1 MTADRNSRD
10 VARKRLD
17 INIVVEAGAGT
28 GKTTLLTDRILFL
41 LLAGGGERQGVSI
54 TRMVALTFT
63 EKAAGEIKVRLA
75 ERLND
80 LLRRLDGLPLPE
92 KGSARTDEWLRE
104 ARDEWHATDERLRQM
119 AEDALRELD
128 RAPIGTIHSFCKTL
142 IQLFPVEAGV
152 NPQFQMDKG
161 DAHEA
166 LFKIEWSRWLE
177 KELVLG
183 TPREP
188 LWRDV
193 LTHVGLGDVATLAKA
208 LTRSPVVEAHS
219 SVLSDRL
226 AALREALDR
235 LPEGKPVPRR
245 GKMLES
251 IRRLSERLQSVESV
265 ARNPWGPLPVPAEWK
280 EDAKKWPKEW
290 EGLDG
295 ESLYQEA
302 CALAKGISPEGEA
315 ALARVRKLLGP
326 FVTYFRSRFRAE
338 GWMGFDDLLRGA
350 RDLLAD
356 HPEVRR
362 ELKTRYGAI
371 LIDEF
376 QDTDP
381 LQGEMLLFL
390 AERLESEA
398 RSWREVLLAPGKL
411 FIVGDPKQS
420 IYRFRGADIRAYE
433 AFVSLVLSQ
442 GGQKCDLQ
450 TSFRTHSGIIEPVN
464 RLFADLMRESPGL
477 QAAYLPLLPRPG
489 EGGSGGVEL
498 ALVESGEET
507 ASGQETEAR
516 WIARWVVEHCGP
528 DGSDRPWRLGDVA
541 LLFRSTAV
549 LTIYMDALKAAKI
562 PYLVESDRAFYS
574 TPEVMDFLN
583 LLRVLQNPSDTVSL
597 VGLLRSPLLLLE
609 DRHILHLA
617 EAGGLDDRR
626 PLPPGLP
633 NEVAQR
639 LSEFYGELGRLRA
652 VAEGDSLGEL
662 SARLL
667 RETALLPAAAAV
679 YHGEQSV
686 SNLMKLARLAA
697 DANAARGETVEGFIR
712 RLSDAVGDG
721 VEEGESPLGEERTE
735 AVRLLTVHKAKGLE
749 YKVVFLPNLSAA
761 VQSGARRT
769 TALRQDWAE
778 GRVGH
783 RLVER
788 KWADLGMAFLDADE
802 RRREKEEAIR
812 LFYVAATRA
821 REHVLLLGNQKA
833 AGGSFMEMLQGA
845 SRPMDGEWELAD
857 GLRLPVTAVSPDA
870 GKVPRWAGERADRK
884 RCLTPSLE
892 RTWEKRL
899 AAGALETGTPL
910 FRSPSTKTH
919 EPEKI
924 GWTDDSTHL
933 PRGDAALLGRLCH
946 GVLEFWEWG
955 GQADVRVAVDRA
967 AHRLASEFP
976 AAQWEDFTREAVDL
990 LSGFFE
996 STVGREVGAQPILAR
1011 EAPFLFAEGGTI
1023 VRGVIDLLYRRDGK
1037 LWVADFK
1044 TDRLK
1049 PGESL
1054 VRAERYAAQGR
1065 DYRTALQRSLNEPCG
1080 FEIIFL
1086 RTAERVNLTA
1096 LTEAGTGDTK

>member
-1 MTADRNSRD
+1 MTFDHSARE

-17 INIVVEAGAGT
+17 VNIVVEAGAGT
-28 GKTTLLTDRILFL
+28 GKTTLLTDRLLFL
-41 LLAGGGERQGVSI
+41 LLAGGAEQKGLSI
-54 TRMVALTFT
+54 TRIVALTFT

-80 LLRRLDGLPLPE
+80 LLRRLDGHPLPG
-92 KGSARTDEWLRE
+92 KGVDRIDGWLRE
-104 ARDEWHATDERLRQM
+104 AREECHVPDDRIRHM
-119 AEDALRELD
+119 AEEALRELD

-161 DAHEA
+161 DALEA

-177 KELVLG
+177 KELALG
-183 TPREP
+183 TPTEP

-193 LTHVGLGDVATLAKA
+193 LPHVPLDDVATLAQA
-208 LTRSPVVEAHS
+208 LAGSPTVEGNSAI
-219 SVLSDRL
+219 LSDRL

-235 LPEGKPVPRR
+235 LPEGKPLPRR

-251 IRRLSERLQSVESV
+251 LRRLSDRFQSVESV
-265 ARNPWGPLPVPAEWK
+265 ARDPWGPMPVPTEWK

-290 EGLDG
+290 EGLEG
-295 ESLYQEA
+295 ESVYQEA

-315 ALARVRKLLGP
+315 ALARVRKLLAP
-326 FVTYFRSRFRAE
+326 FVSHCRSRFRAE

-350 RDLLAD
+350 RDLLAH

-398 RSWREVLLAPGKL
+398 RTWRDVLLAPGKL

-433 AFVSLVLSQ
+433 AFVTLVLSQ

-450 TSFRTHSGIIEPVN
+450 TSFRTHNGIVEPIN
-464 RLFADLMRESPGL
+464 RLFSDLMRESPGL
-477 QAAYLPLLPRPG
+477 QPAYLPLLPRPG
-489 EGGSGGVEL
+489 EGGNGGVEL
-498 ALVESGEET
+498 ALVETGEDT
-507 ASGQETEAR
+507 PSGQEAEAR
-516 WIARWVVEHCGP
+516 WIARWVVEHCGAEG
-528 DGSDRPWRLGDVA
+528 DGRPWRLGDVA
-541 LLFRSTAV
+541 ILFRSTSV
-549 LTIYMDALKAAKI
+549 LTTYMDALKAAKI

-583 LLRVLQNPSDTVSL
+583 LLRVIQNPSDTVSL
-597 VGLLRSPLLLLE
+597 VGLLRSPLILLE
-609 DRHILHLA
+609 DRHILQLA
-617 EAGGLDDRR
+617 ETGGLDDRR
-626 PLPPGLP
+626 PLPSGLP
-633 NEVAQR
+633 ENVAAR
-639 LSEFYGELGRLRA
+639 LSEFYGELGRLRKA
-652 VAEGDSLGEL
+652 AQGDSLGEL
-662 SARLL
+662 SSRLL
-667 RETALLPAAAAV
+667 RETALLPAAAVV

-697 DANAARGETVEGFIR
+697 EANDARGETVEGFAR
-712 RLSDAVGDG
+712 RLSEAVGDG
-721 VEEGESPLGEERTE
+721 VEEGESPLGEERAD

-769 TALRQDWAE
+769 SPLRQDWAE
-778 GRVGH
+778 ERVGH

-788 KWADLGMAFLDADE
+788 KWSDLGMAFLDADE

-821 REHVLLLGNQKA
+821 REHVILLGNQKA
-833 AGGSFMEMLQGA
+833 AGGSFMEMLQGS
-845 SRPMDGEWELAD
+845 SRPVEGAWELMD
-857 GLRLPVTAVSPDA
+857 GLRLPVTNVSQEEGILLVWVGETPF
-870 GKVPRWAGERADRK
+870 GKS
-884 RCLTPSLE
+884 CFTPSLE
-892 RTWEKRL
+892 RKWEKRL
-899 AAGALETGTPL
+899 DHGALVGGASL
-910 FRSPSTKTH
+910 FRSPSIHVH
-919 EPEKI
+919 EPEKMDWSD
-924 GWTDDSTHL
+924 GSPRL

-946 GVLEFWEWG
+946 GVLEVWEWG
-955 GQADVRVAVDRA
+955 GRADVSSAVDRA
-967 AHRLASEFP
+967 AQRLSSEFP
-976 AAQWEDFTREAVDL
+976 TARWEEIKRDAVDL
-990 LSGFFE
+990 LSGFFI
-996 STVGREVGAQPILAR
+996 SPVGRELGGQTLLAR
-1011 EAPFLFAEGGTI
+1011 ETPFLFAEGGTV
-1023 VRGVIDLLYRRDGK
+1023 VRGVIDLLYRRNGK

-1044 TDRLK
+1044 TDRVQS
-1049 PGESL
+1049 GESL
-1054 VRAERYAAQGR
+1054 GRAERYAQQGR
-1065 DYRTALQRSLNEPCG
+1065 DYRTAVQRSLNEPCG

-1086 RTAERVNLTA
+1086 RTAERVDLTRT
-1096 LTEAGTGDTK
+1096 LH

>member
-1 MTADRNSRD
+1 MTSDHSSRE

-17 INIVVEAGAGT
+17 VNIVVEAGAGT
-28 GKTTLLTDRILFL
+28 GKTTLLTDRLLFL
-41 LLAGGGERQGVSI
+41 LLAGGPEQKGLSI

-80 LLRRLDGLPLPE
+80 LLRRLDGHALLG
-92 KGSARTDEWLRE
+92 KGADRIDQWLRE
-104 ARDEWHATDERLRQM
+104 AREEWHATDDRIRHM
-119 AEDALRELD
+119 AEEALRELD

-161 DAHEA
+161 DALEA
-166 LFKIEWSRWLE
+166 LFKIEWNRWLE

-183 TPREP
+183 TPTEP

-193 LTHVGLGDVATLAKA
+193 LTHVPLDDVATLAKA
-208 LTRSPVVEAHS
+208 LAGSPAVDGHS
-219 SVLSDRL
+219 ALLSDRL

-235 LPEGKPVPRR
+235 LPEGKPLPRR

-251 IRRLSERLQSVESV
+251 IRRLSERFQSVESV
-265 ARNPWGPLPVPAEWK
+265 ARNPWGPMPVPAEWK

-295 ESLYQEA
+295 ESVYQEA
-302 CALAKGISPEGEA
+302 CALSKGISPEGEA
-315 ALARVRKLLGP
+315 ALARVRKLLAP
-326 FVTYFRSRFRAE
+326 FVAHCRSRFRAE

-398 RSWREVLLAPGKL
+398 RTWRDVLLAPGKL

-450 TSFRTHSGIIEPVN
+450 TSFRTHSGIVEPVN

-477 QAAYLPLLPRPG
+477 QPAYLPLLPRPG

-498 ALVESGEET
+498 ALVEGGEDT
-507 ASGQETEAR
+507 PSGQEAEAR
-516 WIARWVVEHCGP
+516 WIARWVVDHCGAEG
-528 DGSDRPWRLGDVA
+528 DGRPWRLGDVA
-541 LLFRSTAV
+541 VLFRSTSV
-549 LTIYMDALKAAKI
+549 LTTYMDALKAAKI

-583 LLRVLQNPSDTVSL
+583 LLRVIQNPSDTVSL
-597 VGLLRSPLLLLE
+597 VGLLRSPLILLE
-609 DRHILHLA
+609 DRHILQLA

-626 PLPPGLP
+626 PLPSGLP
-633 NEVAQR
+633 EDVAV
-639 LSEFYGELGRLRA
+639 LSEFYGELGRLRKA
-652 VAEGDSLGEL
+652 AQGDSLGEL
-662 SARLL
+662 AARLL
-667 RETALLPAAAAV
+667 REPALLPAAAAV

-697 DANAARGETVEGFIR
+697 EANDARGETVEGFVR
-712 RLSDAVGDG
+712 RLSESVGDG
-721 VEEGESPLGEERTE
+721 VEEGESPLGEERAD

-761 VQSGARRT
+761 VQSGSRRT
-769 TALRQDWAE
+769 SALRQDWAE

-788 KWADLGMAFLDADE
+788 KWSDLGMAFLDADE

-821 REHVLLLGNQKA
+821 REHVILLGNQKA
-833 AGGSFMEMLQGA
+833 ASGSFMEMLQG
-845 SRPMDGEWELAD
+845 SSHPVDGAWELVD
-857 GLRLPVTAVSPDA
+857 GLRLPVTIVSPVE
-870 GKVPRWAGERADRK
+870 GKRLRWAAEMPNRK
-884 RCLTPSLE
+884 SHFTTTLE
-892 RTWEKRL
+892 RQWEKRMAQG
-899 AAGALETGTPL
+899 AAVAGTPL
-910 FRSPSTKTH
+910 FRSPSTKAH
-919 EPEKI
+919 EPEKLE
-924 GWTDDSTHL
+924 WTEGATRL
-933 PRGDAALLGRLCH
+933 PKGDAALLGRLCH
-946 GVLEFWEWG
+946 GVLEFWEWSG
-955 GQADVRVAVDRA
+955 RANVSAAVERA
-967 AHRLASEFP
+967 ADRLSSEFP
-976 AAQWEDFTREAVDL
+976 AAQWGDIRREAVDL
-990 LSGFFE
+990 LSGFFD
-996 STVGREVGAQPILAR
+996 SPVGRQLGAHTILAR
-1011 EAPFLFAEGGTI
+1011 ETPFLFAEEGTV

-1054 VRAERYAAQGR
+1054 VRAERYAHQGR
-1065 DYRTALQRSLNEPCG
+1065 DYRTAVQRSLNEPCG

-1086 RTAERVNLTA
+1086 RTAERVDLTA

>member
-1 MTADRNSRD
+1 MTFDHSARE

-28 GKTTLLTDRILFL
+28 GKTTLLTDRLLFL
-41 LLAGGGERQGVSI
+41 LLAGGPDQKGLSI

-80 LLRRLDGLPLPE
+80 LLRRLDGQGVSE
-92 KGSARTDEWLRE
+92 KGAARTEDWLRE
-104 ARDEWHATDERLRQM
+104 AREEWHATDERLRRM
-119 AEDALRELD
+119 AEEALRELD
-128 RAPIGTIHSFCKTL
+128 RAPIGTIHSFCKTV

-161 DAHEA
+161 DALEA
-166 LFKIEWSRWLE
+166 LFKTEWSRWLE
-177 KELVLG
+177 KELVRG
-183 TPREP
+183 TPTEP

-193 LTHVGLGDVATLAKA
+193 LTHVPLDDVATLAKA
-208 LTRSPVVEAHS
+208 LAGSPAVDGHTAI
-219 SVLSDRL
+219 LSDRL

-235 LPEGKPVPRR
+235 LPEGKPLPRR

-251 IRRLSERLQSVESV
+251 LRRLSERFQSVETVS
-265 ARNPWGPLPVPAEWK
+265 RDPWGPLPVPTEWK
-280 EDAKKWPKEW
+280 EDAKTWPKEW

-295 ESLYQEA
+295 ESVYQEA

-315 ALARVRKLLGP
+315 TLARVRKLLAP
-326 FVTYFRSRFRAE
+326 FVAHCRSRFRAE

-356 HPEVRR
+356 HPDVRR

-398 RSWREVLLAPGKL
+398 RTWRDVLLAPGKL

-450 TSFRTHSGIIEPVN
+450 TSFRTHSGIVEPVN
-464 RLFADLMRESPGL
+464 RLFSDLMRESPGL
-477 QAAYLPLLPRPG
+477 QPAYLPLLPRPG

-498 ALVESGEET
+498 VLVESGGDT
-507 ASGQETEAR
+507 PSGQEAEAR
-516 WIARWVVEHCGP
+516 WIARWVVEHCGAEG
-528 DGSDRPWRLGDVA
+528 DGRPWRLGDVA
-541 LLFRSTAV
+541 ILFRSTSV
-549 LTIYMDALKAAKI
+549 LTTYMDALKAAKI

-583 LLRVLQNPSDTVSL
+583 LLRVIQNPSDTVSL
-597 VGLLRSPLLLLE
+597 VGLLRSPLILLE

-617 EAGGLDDRR
+617 EAGELDDRR
-626 PLPPGLP
+626 PLPSGLP
-633 NEVAQR
+633 ANVAAR
-639 LSEFYGELGRLRA
+639 LSEFYGELGRLRLA
-652 VAEGDSLGEL
+652 ARGDSLGEL
-662 SARLL
+662 AARLL
-667 RETALLPAAAAV
+667 RDTALLPAAAAV

-697 DANAARGETVEGFIR
+697 EANDARGETVEGFVR
-712 RLSDAVGDG
+712 QLSGSVGDG
-721 VEEGESPLGEERTE
+721 VEEGESPLGEERAD

-761 VQSGARRT
+761 VQSGSRRT
-769 TALRQDWAE
+769 SALRQDWAE
-778 GRVGH
+778 ERVGH

-788 KWADLGMAFLDADE
+788 KWSDLGMAFLDADE

-821 REHVLLLGNQKA
+821 REQVILLGNEKA
-833 AGGSFMEMLQGA
+833 AGGSFMEMIRGA
-845 SRPMDGEWELAD
+845 SRPVDGVWELAD
-857 GLRLPVTAVSPDA
+857 GLRLPVTSVAQEEGKRLLWA
-870 GKVPRWAGERADRK
+870 GKTPNRK
-884 RCLTPSLE
+884 SALTPSLE
-892 RTWEKRL
+892 RRWEKRL
-899 AAGALETGTPL
+899 AHAASVAGAPL
-910 FRSPSTKTH
+910 FRSPSTQTH
-919 EPEKI
+919 EPEKQD
-924 GWTDDSTHL
+924 GTEGATRL
-933 PRGDAALLGRLCH
+933 PKGDAALLGRLCH

-955 GQADVRVAVDRA
+955 GRANVSAAVERT
-967 AHRLASEFP
+967 AHRLSSEFP
-976 AAQWEDFTREAVDL
+976 AARWEEIQPEAVDL
-990 LSGFFE
+990 LAGFFE
-996 STVGREVGAQPILAR
+996 SAVGREVGAQTILAR
-1011 EAPFLFAEGGTI
+1011 ETPFLFAEKGVV

-1037 LWVADFK
+1037 LWVVDFK
-1044 TDRLK
+1044 TDRVK
-1049 PGESL
+1049 PGDSL
-1054 VRAERYAAQGR
+1054 VRAERYAHQGR
-1065 DYRTALQRSLNEPCG
+1065 DYRSAVQRSLNEPCG

-1086 RTAERVNLTA
+1086 RTAERVDVTA